1 MKTKQTNEK
10 DKKGV
15 ETKRIRL
22 NNKQT
27 WQQTC
32 KNKLLCTNYYAMSR
46 ETAAIS

>member
-15 ETKRIRL
+15 ETKRIRR
-22 NNKQT
+22 NNKQI
-27 WQQTC
+27 WEQTC
-32 KNKLLCTNYYAMSR
+32 KNKLLCTNYYAKSR

>member
-15 ETKRIRL
+15 ETKRIRR

-27 WQQTC
+27 WEQI
-32 KNKLLCTNYYAMSR
+32 CTNYYAMSR